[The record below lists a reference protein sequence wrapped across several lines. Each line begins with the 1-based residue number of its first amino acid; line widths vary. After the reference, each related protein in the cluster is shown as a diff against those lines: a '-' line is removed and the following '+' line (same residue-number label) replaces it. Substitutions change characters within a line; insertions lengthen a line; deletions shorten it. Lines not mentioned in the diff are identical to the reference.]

1 MFVLRRETDCFSHEK
16 PLTAAQLAV
25 KHQSFQKSGMNPS
38 KKWLLGDSIEERWPW
53 TQREE

>member
-1 MFVLRRETDCFSHEK
+1 MCVLRRETDCFSHEK